1 MLDGFADQL
10 VGVELDLV
18 DGAVVDPTPERL
30 ELLAREVRLVERN
43 LLGLAV
49 VSRNGQV
56 EVEHVDQRPDEVN
69 DRLEYLGGGFGECP
83 GLLGLLV
90 GVGDCV
96 VVVHVVVL
104 DQVLVEGLGQSLLDD
119 RLARW
124 RLDRLAEEELGRRLT
139 RPGRQGL
146 GDFALEPGDEVGV
159 GLVGDDRELVD
170 VVDGDGV
177 VHPLAVL
184 VNGQAQPAPDLLA
197 TGDGVVALLE
207 HAHDEHVGVVPAFT
221 QRGVGEDEPNRF
233 GERQQ
238 PLLVLEDQ
246 VVGIGVGRLSLVVA
260 APGHLAVDL
269 VLGLLVDGEVPL
281 VNLPHLVAAKVA
293 LVLLGRGVDSEFSE
307 HFVTDR
313 GVLLLEHA
321 RIVAEGVFT
330 AVVTVLG
337 NLIDEEQ
344 REHLDALA
352 EQLTFL
358 VQVSAHN
365 LPNLDTPLL
374 FFGDITIGELPGAHY
389 VAIAQLDHVTIGIDL
404 GDEQTLVGL
413 DPVRHIVKV
422 GAHVESFDL
431 TLDPGCGLD
440 LDLHPCARLRT
451 LGDLDGIEVQVSRR
465 SGEPLHRD
473 ATHRDLLHELLVVRV
488 QRVQAVHLGV
498 LDLVRGRVAQ
508 QHQCV
513 ESRQRF

>member
-1 MLDGFADQL
+1 M
-10 VGVELDLV
+10 
-18 DGAVVDPTPERL
+18 
-30 ELLAREVRLVERN
+30 
-43 LLGLAV
+43 
-49 VSRNGQV
+49 
-56 EVEHVDQRPDEVN
+56 
-69 DRLEYLGGGFGECP
+69 
-83 GLLGLLV
+83 
-90 GVGDCV
+90 
-96 VVVHVVVL
+96 
-104 DQVLVEGLGQSLLDD
+104 
-119 RLARW
+119 
-124 RLDRLAEEELGRRLT
+124 
-139 RPGRQGL
+139 
-146 GDFALEPGDEVGV
+146 
-159 GLVGDDRELVD
+159 
-170 VVDGDGV
+170 DGDGV
-177 VHPLAVL
+177 VHPLTVL
-184 VNGQAQPAPDLLA
+184 VNGQPQPTPDLLA
-197 TGDGVVALLE
+197 TRDGVVALLE
-207 HAHDEHVGVVPAFT
+207 HAHNEHVGVVPAFT

-313 GVLLLEHA
+313 GVLFLEHA

-358 VQVSAHN
+358 VQMSAHN

-404 GDEQTLVGL
+404 GDEQTLVGFE
-413 DPVRHIVKV
+413 PV
-422 GAHVESFDL
+422 
-431 TLDPGCGLD
+431 
-440 LDLHPCARLRT
+440 
-451 LGDLDGIEVQVSRR
+451 
-465 SGEPLHRD
+465 
-473 ATHRDLLHELLVVRV
+473 
-488 QRVQAVHLGV
+488 
-498 LDLVRGRVAQ
+498 
-508 QHQCV
+508 
-513 ESRQRF
+513 